1 MTAAHEEVLDA
12 ASWRQ
17 LVGREY
23 GAVYAWD
30 AVNQPMIRHW
40 CEATGN
46 TNPLYDWQ
54 AAPPS
59 MLHAWV
65 LPGYGGVHP
74 PGSATEGPDDAY
86 ALLARLGYTAKIGV
100 NSNQQYLRYLRPGD
114 RLHYRSR
121 IAAIGEEKR
130 TALGMGHFVTVDY
143 QYFDQD
149 GELVG
154 TMSFRQ
160 LAYRP
165 GPTVAPP
172 PAASRA
178 ADLPAVL
185 HRKSDTCRRKSDL
198 QVGDELA
205 PMLVPVTVAGIVAG
219 AIATRDFHPVHHDV
233 DAVRALG
240 MPTIFM
246 NILTTNAYVERYVTE
261 WAGPGA
267 RLTALDVKLG
277 TPNYAGDCMRLAG
290 VVSAVGAEG
299 EQWVDVSVTGT
310 NARGVHVTATARLV
324 LA

>member
-1 MTAAHEEVLDA
+1 MMAAREEVPDM
-12 ASWRQ
+12 STWRQ

-40 CEATGN
+40 CEAMGN
-46 TNPLYDWQ
+46 TNPLYAWQ

-59 MLHAWV
+59 MLHAWL
-65 LPGYGGVHP
+65 LPGYGGCHP

-100 NSNQQYLRYLRPGD
+100 NSNQQYMRYLRPGD
-114 RLHYRSR
+114 RLHCRSR
-121 IAAIGEEKR
+121 IAAISEEKK
-130 TALGMGHFVTVDY
+130 TALGTGHFVTVDY
-143 QYFDQD
+143 LYFDQD
-149 GELVG
+149 EELVG

-165 GPTVAPP
+165 TPAVAPP
-172 PAASRA
+172 AAAPRPADAQ
-178 ADLPAVL
+178 AVL
-185 HRKSDTCRRKSDL
+185 HRKADTCRRKADIRC
-198 QVGDELA
+198 GDELA

-267 RLTALDVKLG
+267 RLTGLDIKLG

-290 VVSAVGAEG
+290 LVGATGGDG
-299 EQWVDVSVTGT
+299 EHWVEVAVTGT